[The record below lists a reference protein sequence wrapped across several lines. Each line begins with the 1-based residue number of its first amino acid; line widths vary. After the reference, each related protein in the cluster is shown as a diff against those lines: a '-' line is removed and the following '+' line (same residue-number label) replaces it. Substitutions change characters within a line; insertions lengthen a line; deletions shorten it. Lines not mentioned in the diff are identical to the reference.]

1 MKVAHLLKTK
11 GNALF
16 TVTPQTRLSAAVIT
30 MADEDIGSIVV
41 MEAGELKGIITFREV
56 LQVLARRQAESRR
69 GPTPPVAELFCSQV
83 MISNPT
89 VATPETEIDE
99 LRDLMLA
106 QRQRYIPVIDGG
118 RTLVGVVSYHDV
130 MRSENEQQKFENSML
145 KAYIADWPDDSQG
158 PTQNPL
164 H

>member
-41 MEAGELKGIITFREV
+41 MEGGQLKGIITFREV
-56 LQVLARRQAESRR
+56 LRVLALRQAENRL
-69 GPTPPVAELFCSQV
+69 GPTPPVAELFCNQV
-83 MISNPT
+83 MIPEPA
-89 VATPETEIDE
+89 VATPEMEIDE
-99 LRDLMLA
+99 LREMMLS

-145 KAYIADWPDDSQG
+145 KAYIADWPEDTPGQN
-158 PTQNPL
+158 QNPL